1 MLPHFKSSGRTKY
14 SLEALRIQFQVKSIL
29 SPQLAHQVMWDRFVN
44 TRGGRGNNIPCDLH
58 NEHVNKLIK
67 SVIANMGVNL
77 TEKALQRST
86 RTVSTLHTLCKQFD
100 KESNVPVTSA
110 HTRSD
115 KSDVQKAAKA
125 VLNNELLT
133 RKPERYHRSFRTMRL
148 HPLWKLGEETI
159 EWMEKAKKDF
169 MKQIKTECVLLRN
182 NLVYLHL
189 NMIEHQKLSSPNVRQ
204 SKYCG

>member
-67 SVIANMGVNL
+67 SVIANLGVNL
-77 TEKALQRST
+77 TEKALQQST
-86 RTVSTLHTLCKQFD
+86 RIVSTLHTLCKQFD

-148 HPLWKLGEETI
+148 HPLLKLGEETI

-169 MKQIKTECVLLRN
+169 MKYRFRLS
-182 NLVYLHL
+182 VYYYV
-189 NMIEHQKLSSPNVRQ
+189 ITW
-204 SKYCG
+204 CICI